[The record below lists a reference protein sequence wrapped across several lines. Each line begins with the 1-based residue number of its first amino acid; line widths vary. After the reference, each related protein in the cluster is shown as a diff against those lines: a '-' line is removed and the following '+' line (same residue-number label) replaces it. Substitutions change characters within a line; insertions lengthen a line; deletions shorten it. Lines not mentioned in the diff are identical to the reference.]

1 MKQNW
6 ISELGKKN
14 WSLGCWMAE
23 SCIAHYSCSSISP
36 TAEGEGM
43 RLYIDL
49 VSPIWGKVNINI
61 GPDFSSGLEGAA
73 ETTSPLEAAM
83 YVGGDKESNNV
94 PPLEAEGL
102 ILNSPTLT
110 SVVRLHKIGWI
121 NRASG
126 LVTSAPQKPD
136 TERAV
141 NARRKPIILCG
152 TSATRDFETLK

>member
-43 RLYIDL
+43 RPYIDL

-83 YVGGDKESNNV
+83 YVG
-94 PPLEAEGL
+94 
-102 ILNSPTLT
+102 
-110 SVVRLHKIGWI
+110 RLK
-121 NRASG
+121 
-126 LVTSAPQKPD
+126 V
-136 TERAV
+136 
-141 NARRKPIILCG
+141 
-152 TSATRDFETLK
+152 

>member
-43 RLYIDL
+43 RPYIDL

-110 SVVRLHKIGWI
+110 SVVGLHKIGWI

-136 TERAV
+136 SEQAV
-141 NARRKPIILCG
+141 NARRTTIILCG